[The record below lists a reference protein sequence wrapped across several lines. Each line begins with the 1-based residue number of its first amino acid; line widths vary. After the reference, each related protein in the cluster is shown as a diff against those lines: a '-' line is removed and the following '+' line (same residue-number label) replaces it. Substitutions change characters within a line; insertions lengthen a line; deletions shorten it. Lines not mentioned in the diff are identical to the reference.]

1 MKLLR
6 FSKRFCTNEP
16 KRQWC
21 RVCNIVCENIV
32 IVVLTMCDL
41 TLSVFCQNQTNH
53 SKQCA
58 VKSSNVRLASGS
70 QFQSSRPTAL
80 HIFMSLLVN
89 TPDSD
94 NQLVRSAL
102 HE

>member
-16 KRQWC
+16 KRQCC

-41 TLSVFCQNQTNH
+41 TLSVFCQKPTNH
-53 SKQCA
+53 SKPA
-58 VKSSNVRLASGS
+58 VLNSSPRAPPLYI
-70 QFQSSRPTAL
+70 F
-80 HIFMSLLVN
+80 FMSLLVN